1 MDIKV
6 LYQGCPTLAIK
17 DIENSVVVNK
27 VIVESMDR
35 KRFVVKDENDSVL
48 CLVRFVKQER
58 SCDYLPNYEI
68 RVYNKDYK
76 VMLTKTTKSKKW
88 DYQLGCDAEDMVAN
102 IAHLYKLV
110 SLKKQEEIQHQFEAL
125 VLKCVADSVD
135 KVKKATESDIDSS
148 LSMEDWY
155 CTPSESDLADSDLKW
170 YYELYKGEDK
180 IKEGVKMKLAPFGFK
195 VADSL
200 QFTPNGVM
208 EFLGDAMYDCCI
220 DKAMGAIFEQID
232 SLDSIDSVNDLTDS
246 YFKQDWG
253 RLAIERMGGKSK
265 VINDLIKPKV
275 KDIAEAE
282 IQSIKGEISELEK
295 QIAEYQASI
304 DKYQVYLS

>member
-6 LYQGCPTLAIK
+6 FYQGCPTLSVK
-17 DIENSVVVNK
+17 DSENSMVVDK
-27 VIVESMDR
+27 VIMDSMER
-35 KRFVVKDENDSVL
+35 RRFVVKDENDSVL
-48 CLVRFVKQER
+48 CLVRFVKLEK
-58 SCDYLPNYEI
+58 SGDCLPNYEI

-76 VMLTKTTKSKKW
+76 VMLTKETASKKW
-88 DYQLGCDAEDMVAN
+88 DYQLTCAAEKMVAN

-110 SLKKQEEIQHQFEAL
+110 SSKKQEEIQRQFEAL
-125 VLKCVADSVD
+125 VVKCVADSVD
-135 KVKKATESDIDSS
+135 KVKKATETDIDSS

-155 CTPSESDLADSDLKW
+155 CTPSESDLADSDLAW
-170 YYELYKGEDK
+170 YFGLYKGEDK
-180 IKEGVKMKLAPFGFK
+180 IKEGVKAKLAPFGFK
-195 VADSL
+195 VSDNL

-208 EFLGDAMYDCCI
+208 EFLGDSMYDCCI
-220 DKAMGAIFEQID
+220 DKAMDSILEQID

-253 RLAIERMGGKSK
+253 RLAIERMGGKTK
-265 VINDLIKPKV
+265 VINELIKPKV
-275 KDIAEAE
+275 KDIAESE

-295 QIAEYQASI
+295 KIAEYQASI